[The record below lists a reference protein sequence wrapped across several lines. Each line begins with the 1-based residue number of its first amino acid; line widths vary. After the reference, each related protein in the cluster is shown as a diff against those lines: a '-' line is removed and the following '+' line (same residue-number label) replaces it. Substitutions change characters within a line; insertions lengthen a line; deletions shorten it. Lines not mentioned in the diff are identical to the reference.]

1 MIALIMMVLI
11 VSVVFLIII
20 ELDRSNIGLIRV
32 PQKALIDL
40 QQELNR
46 FP

>member
-1 MIALIMMVLI
+1 MMVLVI
-11 VSVVFLIII
+11 SVVFLIII
-20 ELDRSNIGLIRV
+20 ELDRSNVGLIQV